1 MGAIFTCCQ
10 KPSTTESDHPVQK
23 EVVNIRNGEVHVDKV
38 SDEDFKTP
46 VADSHVEVEVSCPEE
61 EVDDEMI
68 TANIETHSYS
78 APPQPVETREE
89 QKQRTSIVRE
99 TPSQDSTSGTTARP
113 SGVRTFGGGGAAAAN
128 SSSVSGGY
136 RTVEDSSDDRSS
148 YRTTTVETT
157 ETRVLKSSI
166 PTLKATTPSTSNTTS
181 TSDAPRPRPK
191 VTIVRDFDTWFSLD
205 EQ

>member
-23 EVVNIRNGEVHVDKV
+23 EVVNIRNGEVHVEKV
-38 SDEDFKTP
+38 SDEEFKTP
-46 VADSHVEVEVSCPEE
+46 VADSHVEVEVEE
-61 EVDDEMI
+61 DDDMI

-99 TPSQDSTSGTTARP
+99 TPSQDSPSGSTARP
-113 SGVRTFGGGGAAAAN
+113 AGVRTFGGGGAAAAN
-128 SSSVSGGY
+128 SSSGSGSGGY
-136 RTVEDSSDDRSS
+136 RTVEDSSGDRSS
-148 YRTTTVETT
+148 YRTTTVET

-166 PTLKATTPSTSNTTS
+166 PTLKATTPSSSNTTS

-191 VTIVRDFDTWFSLD
+191 VTIVRDFDS
-205 EQ
+205 